1 MQLAR
6 NADVGQPIRGKQLQR
21 VTKKKGKN
29 PDSDTKGRRYWQSSG
44 VGDASQTKRWHQD
57 LVSHRQQTDAV
68 HTVRIF
74 VVVAKFGLSM
84 IALVMRNP
92 NHRYG
97 CVEESQMLSVCIH
110 MHMLPRY

>member
-29 PDSDTKGRRYWQSSG
+29 PDSDTGTTGNPARSG
-44 VGDASQTKRWHQD
+44 NLDRVGDASQTKRWHQD

-68 HTVRIF
+68 HTARIF
-74 VVVAKFGLSM
+74 IVVAKCGLSM
-84 IALVMRNP
+84 IALVMR
-92 NHRYG
+92 G
-97 CVEESQMLSVCIH
+97 
-110 MHMLPRY
+110 